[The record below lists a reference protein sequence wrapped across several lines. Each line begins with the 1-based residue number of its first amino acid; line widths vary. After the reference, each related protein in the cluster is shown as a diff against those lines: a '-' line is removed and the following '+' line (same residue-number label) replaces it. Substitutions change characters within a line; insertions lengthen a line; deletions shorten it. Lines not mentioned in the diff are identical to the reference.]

1 MTKSG
6 AKKRLIIT
14 VAALAVT
21 TGFFAYGTRAYF
33 TDKVTSGKNVISVV
47 GVNDVQLVDL
57 SYAQGGLPLPP
68 EQPVPIMPG
77 QSVAKTVSVKN
88 TGSSPIFVRVKF
100 TPQIILS
107 EKEAGRESEID
118 LSLVRFEIDETKW
131 LYQDGYYHYYLPLEG
146 GEETGNLIS
155 AIVFSPEMGN
165 MYKDSRILVTTR
177 MEVVQANYNASFV
190 LDATGWATPAQGGAE
205 W

>member
-1 MTKSG
+1 MTKSV
-6 AKKRLIIT
+6 AKKKLIIT

-57 SYAQGGLPLPP
+57 SYAQGGLLLPP
-68 EQPVPIMPG
+68 DQPVPVMPG
-77 QSVAKTVSVKN
+77 QSVGKTVSVKN
-88 TGSSPIFVRVKF
+88 TGESPIFVRIKL
-100 TPQIILS
+100 TPIIILS

-146 GEETGNLIS
+146 GEETENLIP
-155 AIVFSPEMGN
+155 AVTFSPEMGN
-165 MYKDSRILVTTR
+165 MYKDSLILVTTR

-190 LDATGWATPAQGGAE
+190 LDATGWATPTEGGTP
-205 W
+205 